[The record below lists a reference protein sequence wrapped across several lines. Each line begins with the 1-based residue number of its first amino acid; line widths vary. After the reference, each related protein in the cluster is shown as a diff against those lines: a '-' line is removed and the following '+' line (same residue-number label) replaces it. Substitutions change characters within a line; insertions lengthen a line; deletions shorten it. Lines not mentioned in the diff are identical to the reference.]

1 MRLNRRGRA
10 RMRRGFRLTCV
21 AIGGSN
27 KLFMSS
33 YCAGQQRGALRE
45 LLNARRFLAAK
56 SCAKSESVLTNV
68 SLAEM
73 RFAKLVCLPPLGKR
87 VRCQL
92 SIFSSER
99 LISR

>member
-1 MRLNRRGRA
+1 MRLNRVGRV

-45 LLNARRFLAAK
+45 LLKARRFLAAK
-56 SCAKSESVLTNV
+56 SYAKPESVLTNV
-68 SLAEM
+68 PSAEM
-73 RFAKLVCLPPLGKR
+73 RFAKLVCLPSLGGRMHRK
-87 VRCQL
+87 L
-92 SIFSSER
+92 AISYLER
-99 LISR
+99 LTPR